1 MDVKRAATMMRTIAE
16 AIDYAHRLGV
26 LHLDLKPGNV
36 LLNESGEPLVAD
48 FGLARR
54 IDEGPSEHDNISGT
68 PSYMAPEQAT
78 AKSNDIGPA
87 ADIYGLG
94 AVLYEMLVGEP
105 PFRGRDVRDTLS
117 RVLHDAPAPPKSKRR
132 DIPADLDAICM
143 KCLAKEPTKRYASAR
158 ELADELGR
166 LARGEAVAAR
176 SPNWLERLRRWVER
190 NQWQTVAYVVFAGGI
205 VVSTNEM

>member
-1 MDVKRAATMMRTIAE
+1 MDVKRAASMMRTIAE

-36 LLNESGEPLVAD
+36 LLSESGEPLVAD

-78 AKSNDIGPA
+78 ARSNDIGPA

-94 AVLYEMLVGEP
+94 AILYEMLVGEP
-105 PFRGRDVRDTLS
+105 PFRGRDVKDTLHH
-117 RVLHDAPAPPKSKRR
+117 VLNDEPASPRSKRR
-132 DIPADLDAICM
+132 DIPADLDAICL
-143 KCLAKEPTKRYASAR
+143 KCLAKEPGERYASAR
-158 ELADELGR
+158 EVGDELGR
-166 LARGEAVAAR
+166 FLRGDAVVAR
-176 SPNWLERLRRWVER
+176 
-190 NQWQTVAYVVFAGGI
+190 
-205 VVSTNEM
+205 